1 MALIIWTSTFKLVK
15 SIWGFFLHT
24 LSTSYIKELFNI
36 FNHFI
41 INSLVFHFKQ
51 FNSECT
57 EILHTPNAF
66 VYRAF
71 FSRLSCVTTHFK
83 SLRTLKKKNS
93 RQRTLEKN
101 ISFCQS
107 ALIWSILTHLK
118 KTKMRWFF
126 QGALPQS
133 SFFRQHKYTNLFLVT
148 KNDVRCNLNLIN
160 VIKTS

>member
-83 SLRTLKKKNS
+83 SLRTLKKKKLKTTHFGKKYIFLSKRVNMVNFNS
-93 RQRTLEKN
+93 LE
-101 ISFCQS
+101 
-107 ALIWSILTHLK
+107 K
-118 KTKMRWFF
+118 KTKCVDFF
-126 QGALPQS
+126 KVPCLKAAFS
-133 SFFRQHKYTNLFLVT
+133 DNISIRIF
-148 KNDVRCNLNLIN
+148 
-160 VIKTS
+160 S

>member
-1 MALIIWTSTFKLVK
+1 MGF
-15 SIWGFFLHT
+15 FFLHT

-36 FNHFI
+36 SSHFI

-83 SLRTLKKKNS
+83 SLRTLKKKTS

-118 KTKMRWFF
+118 KKTKCVDFF
-126 QGALPQS
+126 KVPCLKAAFS
-133 SFFRQHKYTNLFLVT
+133 DNISIRIF
-148 KNDVRCNLNLIN
+148 
-160 VIKTS
+160 S

>member
-36 FNHFI
+36 FTHFI

-83 SLRTLKKKNS
+83 SLRTLKKKKLKTTHFGKKYIFLSKRVNMVNFDS
-93 RQRTLEKN
+93 LEKN
-101 ISFCQS
+101 QN
-107 ALIWSILTHLK
+107 ALIFSRCLASKQL
-118 KTKMRWFF
+118 F
-126 QGALPQS
+126 Q
-133 SFFRQHKYTNLFLVT
+133 TT
-148 KNDVRCNLNLIN
+148 
-160 VIKTS
+160 

>member
-36 FNHFI
+36 FTHFI

-83 SLRTLKKKNS
+83 SLRTLKKKKLKTTHFGKKYIFLSKRVNMVNFNS
-93 RQRTLEKN
+93 IEKKPKCVD
-101 ISFCQS
+101 FFKVPC
-107 ALIWSILTHLK
+107 LK
-118 KTKMRWFF
+118 AAFST
-126 QGALPQS
+126 
-133 SFFRQHKYTNLFLVT
+133 T
-148 KNDVRCNLNLIN
+148 
-160 VIKTS
+160 

>member
-118 KTKMRWFF
+118 KNQNALIFSRCLASKQLF
-126 QGALPQS
+126 Q
-133 SFFRQHKYTNLFLVT
+133 QHKYTNLFLVT

>member
-1 MALIIWTSTFKLVK
+1 M
-15 SIWGFFLHT
+15 GFFFT
-24 LSTSYIKELFNI
+24 YTSYVKELFNI
-36 FNHFI
+36 FTHFI

-93 RQRTLEKN
+93 RQRTLEKK

-118 KTKMRWFF
+118 KPKCVDFF
-126 QGALPQS
+126 KVPCLKAAFS
-133 SFFRQHKYTNLFLVT
+133 DNISIRIF
-148 KNDVRCNLNLIN
+148 
-160 VIKTS
+160 S

>member
-1 MALIIWTSTFKLVK
+1 MALIMWTSTFKLVK
-15 SIWGFFLHT
+15 SIWVFFFT
-24 LSTSYIKELFNI
+24 YTSYIKELFNI
-36 FNHFI
+36 FTHFI

-83 SLRTLKKKNS
+83 SLRTLKKKTS

-101 ISFCQS
+101 IYFCQS

-118 KTKMRWFF
+118 KPKMRWFF

-148 KNDVRCNLNLIN
+148 KNDVRCNLNLIT